1 MAKKITSKDRRK
13 IDNLLRSSRDYD
25 DLFFGAK
32 DIKSVNKRIS
42 KKKSSFFSIFIEGGC
57 CFFVVGGSVFLKL
70 FFYIN
75 FIIERILLL

>member
-25 DLFFGAK
+25 DLFFGAQ

-42 KKKSSFFSIFIEGGC
+42 KKKSSFFSARKAEKEGETQFG
-57 CFFVVGGSVFLKL
+57 FLFNWL
-70 FFYIN
+70 QG
-75 FIIERILLL
+75 L